1 LIPLAHRTAATK
13 EVSMPFTSTRRHIY
27 RPDRTPRTVR
37 ERKFVLGH
45 AVQLLSGAV
54 ESRIKELENER
65 ITARFEIVRLLPD
78 NGHAFQYRIKDLN
91 TGRERAVGED
101 QIASADVGSPD

>member
-1 LIPLAHRTAATK
+1 
-13 EVSMPFTSTRRHIY
+13 MPYISKRRHID
-27 RPDRTPRTVR
+27 RPEHAPRVER
-37 ERKFVLGH
+37 QRKFVLGH

-65 ITARFEIVRLLPD
+65 LTARFEIVRLLPD
-78 NGHAFQYRIKDLN
+78 NGHAFQYRIKDLT

-101 QIASADVGSPD
+101 QIASADV